1 MYISFLF
8 RKAKGAPVT
17 PIRSLLLNAWARS
30 GSVLDAS
37 VCIGPLNTHCTLP

>member
-30 GSVLDAS
+30 GPCSSLAMYM
-37 VCIGPLNTHCTLP
+37 THCEPM